1 MNQIEVMF
9 VFLSI
14 LPIIV
19 LLYGVKSWRKPV
31 QWGKNMRGGYHS
43 RRADKTPEHWMFAQ
57 MEYARLN
64 IKTGAI
70 WSVIGIVQLVL
81 WKMKLLSAPIGVGA
95 GLVECVVYYIAARWL
110 MEQKLSK
117 RFDESDALLGR

>member
-1 MNQIEVMF
+1 MNQIEAMF
-9 VFLSI
+9 VLLSI

-19 LLYGVKSWRKPV
+19 FLYGMKSWRKPV

-64 IKTGAI
+64 IKIGAL
-70 WSVIGIVQLVL
+70 WSVVGIVQLVL
-81 WKMKLLSAPIGVGA
+81 QKMQIFSVSIGIGA
-95 GLVECVVYYIAARWL
+95 GLVECVVYYIVARCL